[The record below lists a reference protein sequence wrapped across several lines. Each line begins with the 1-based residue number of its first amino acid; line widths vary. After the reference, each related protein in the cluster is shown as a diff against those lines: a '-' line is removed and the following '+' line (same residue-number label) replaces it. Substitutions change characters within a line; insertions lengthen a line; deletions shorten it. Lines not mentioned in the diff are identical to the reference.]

1 MKEKPTPST
10 QLRLTLP
17 VRSPATMSAEMERQ
31 LITALTDLLVA
42 VATGGKAGATEGARD
57 EREDP

>member
-17 VRSPATMSAEMERQ
+17 VRSPAAMSAEMERQ
-31 LITALTDLLVA
+31 LVTALADLLVA
-42 VATGGKAGATEGARD
+42 AATGGETGTEGERD